1 MKYYEQLVHL
11 GCFTK
16 NDVEQLTGNSGTAYS
31 LLQNYKKNG
40 YIEQVKR
47 NLYVVIS
54 IETKQSVATRFQI
67 ASHIKPDSY
76 ITHHSALEY
85 YGYGN
90 QVFREVY
97 VASKAKFA
105 AFTYDDVSYRYIAP
119 RINSGVVQG
128 RDGVRITDLE
138 RTVVDSLNDFERV
151 AGLEEFLRC
160 LDLVPSLDEKKL
172 LHYLEKYDKQ
182 FLFQKA
188 GYLLGHFQAA
198 FQLSDSFYAVCEK
211 MIERSVR
218 YFYRGIENESSVFD
232 RRWKLFVP
240 ENLMSVV
247 SKGGSADDEI

>member
-1 MKYYEQLVHL
+1 MKYYEQLVQL

-47 NLYVVIS
+47 NLYVAIS
-54 IETKQSVATRFQI
+54 METKQSVATRFQI

-76 ITHHSALEY
+76 ITHHSAFEY

-105 AFTYDDVSYRYIAP
+105 AFTYDDVAYRYIAP

-138 RTVVDSLNDFERV
+138 RTVVDSLNDFDRV

-188 GYLLGHFQAA
+188 GYLLGHFQAV

-211 MIERSVR
+211 MTEKSVR

-240 ENLMSVV
+240 KNLMSIV
-247 SKGGSADDEI
+247 SKGGSTDDEI